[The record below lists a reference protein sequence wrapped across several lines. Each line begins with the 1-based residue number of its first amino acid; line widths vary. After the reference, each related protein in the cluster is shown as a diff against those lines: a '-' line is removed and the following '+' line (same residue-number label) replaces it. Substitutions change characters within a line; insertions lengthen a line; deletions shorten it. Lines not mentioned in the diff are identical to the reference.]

1 MRKRVAI
8 SLGLLILLSTIT
20 LKQEIIISKF
30 NLKEINV
37 KNNIILKDEDI
48 QSLLISFYGKN
59 LIFLRSNEVKDKLM
73 INSFIDSFH
82 IRKKY
87 PNTLELKIY
96 EKKPIAILQDKRNK
110 FYLSEKVDL
119 IEFKKIESL
128 KNLPYV
134 FGKLENF
141 KIFYNDLKK
150 TNFPVKKIKKFI
162 FFGSNRW
169 DIETNEGKIL
179 RLPSQDYINSL
190 ENYTDL
196 IKKIDV
202 KKYKIFDYRISG
214 QLILK

>member
-1 MRKRVAI
+1 M
-8 SLGLLILLSTIT
+8 
-20 LKQEIIISKF
+20 
-30 NLKEINV
+30 

-48 QSLLISFYGKN
+48 QSLLASFYGKN
-59 LIFLRSNEVKDKLM
+59 LIFLRNNEVKDKLM
-73 INSFIDSFH
+73 INSFIDSLH

-96 EKKPIAILQDKRNK
+96 EKIPIAILQDKRNK

-119 IEFKKIESL
+119 IEYKKIESL
-128 KNLPYV
+128 KNLPHV

-150 TNFPVKKIKKFI
+150 TNFPVKKIRKFI

-169 DIETNEGKIL
+169 DIETNDGKIL

-202 KKYKIFDYRISG
+202 KIYKIFDYRISG

>member
-48 QSLLISFYGKN
+48 QSLLASFYGKN
-59 LIFLRSNEVKDKLM
+59 LIFLRNNEVKDKLM
-73 INSFIDSFH
+73 INSFIDSLH

-96 EKKPIAILQDKRNK
+96 EKIPIAILQDKRNK

-119 IEFKKIESL
+119 IEYKKIESL
-128 KNLPYV
+128 KNLPHV

-150 TNFPVKKIKKFI
+150 TNFPVKKIRKFI

-169 DIETNEGKIL
+169 DIETNDGKIL

>member
-20 LKQEIIISKF
+20 LRQEIIISKF

-37 KNNIILKDEDI
+37 KNNILLKDEDI

-59 LIFLRSNEVKDKLM
+59 LIFLRNNEVKEKLM
-73 INSFIDSFH
+73 MNSFIDSLH

-169 DIETNEGKIL
+169 DIETNDGKIL
-179 RLPSQDYINSL
+179 RLPSQDYIDSL
-190 ENYTDL
+190 ENYTKL

>member
-37 KNNIILKDEDI
+37 KNNILLKDEDI

-59 LIFLRSNEVKDKLM
+59 LIFLRNNEVKNKLM
-73 INSFIDSFH
+73 MNSFIDSLH

-119 IEFKKIESL
+119 IEYKKIESF
-128 KNLPYV
+128 KNLPHV

-169 DIETNEGKIL
+169 DIETNDGKIL
-179 RLPSQDYINSL
+179 RLPSRDYINSL